1 MCGLRQNQTRRA
13 AFDCTTRIHDND
25 LVAQLRRQPQVVG
38 DENDRGT
45 VLLLHLGNQ
54 AEDRRMY
61 GRVQRGRRLV
71 RDDEAR
77 VAGKANAIST
87 RWHMPPDN

>member
-1 MCGLRQNQTRRA
+1 MRGLRQNQTRRA
-13 AFDCTTRIHDND
+13 AFDRATRIHDND

-71 RDDEAR
+71 AMTRRGLLE
-77 VAGKANAIST
+77 KANAIST